1 MNLSPRFTGKNMIS
15 AAFASM
21 QRQIDQ
27 LKNAR
32 TPGMLTSHTTTGVH
46 LKPAPGVS
54 SSQKSGDKPV
64 YL

>member
-1 MNLSPRFTGKNMIS
+1 MITNPKYGGGNIFSQALANL
-15 AAFASM
+15 

-32 TPGMLTSHTTTGVH
+32 TPGMLTSRTTTGVH
-46 LKPAPGVS
+46 LKPVPGAS
-54 SSQKSGDKPV
+54 GTQKSGDKPV